1 MRSVEFEVPGK
12 ASYTKKE
19 MIKHVTQI
27 ASDEYGIE
35 IDVSGLDLQQ
45 YYRSDGAKITKS
57 LASILRS
64 KIPKET
70 VQTNFGS
77 FARRVSELYTVGLSL
92 RAEFGN
98 KKLLGEGIYE
108 SGKTCLRKDGENATS
123 KFFIVNNRRCE
134 TIVLYEK
141 GKKDAGA
148 RCIAYFAGNRNI
160 YLTNFYWRNLTQ
172 NKLYFITA
180 VRHLLGI
187 RKVMYR
193 QNPKFFLPIFK
204 NGDSVLVYDER
215 TRPVIPTKKL
225 SCPHCG
231 VMVPEDKL
239 YTEEFGSY
247 RLVGCTKKC
256 ARGHSKVYVQCDGCM
271 EHVQSGGASQV
282 KDKHYCQ
289 RCVRMFMVTCSVCGG
304 TSRKDDCKA
313 IGGDILCKR
322 CQKLSKC
329 TVCKK
334 VITNS
339 ADSRSVG
346 DLVCCISCLPKSGHL
361 CLVCH
366 TIYNTEITSKIIN
379 GTSFPICDDCVNPLP
394 GTLMEARGKT
404 AETR

>member
-1 MRSVEFEVPGK
+1 MRSVEFEVPGE
-12 ASYTKKE
+12 AAHQKKT
-19 MIKHVTQI
+19 MALRI
-27 ASDEYGIE
+27 AQFAMEDYGVE
-35 IDVSGLDLQQ
+35 IDVSGLDLQK

-57 LASILRS
+57 LASILRQEL
-64 KIPKET
+64 PKEV
-70 VQTNFGS
+70 VQANFGS
-77 FARRVSELYTVGLSL
+77 FARKVSGLYTVGLSI
-92 RAEFGN
+92 RAEFGD
-98 KKLLGEGIYE
+98 KKLLGEGVFE

-134 TIVLYEK
+134 VVVLYQ
-141 GKKDAGA
+141 KDQKDPGA

-160 YLTNFYWRNLTQ
+160 YLTNFYWRSMTQ

-231 VMVPEDKL
+231 VMVPEDRL
-239 YTEEFGSY
+239 YTEEVSSH
-247 RLVGCTKKC
+247 RLVGCTKEC
-256 ARGHSKVYVQCDGCM
+256 ARGHSKLYVLCEGCK
-271 EHVQSGGASQV
+271 EHVQAGNAGQM
-282 KDKHYCQ
+282 KNKHYCP
-289 RCVRMFMVTCSVCGG
+289 RCVRAFIVTCAVCGSNVNKEEVKVIDG
-304 TSRKDDCKA
+304 A
-313 IGGDILCKR
+313 PICKR

-329 TVCKK
+329 IVCKK

-339 ADSRSVG
+339 QDAKSVG
-346 DLVCCISCLPKSGHL
+346 DSTCCIACLPKSGHL

-366 TIYNTEITSKIIN
+366 TIFPTKITPKRIS
-379 GTSFPICDDCVNPLP
+379 GTSFYICEDCANPLP
-394 GTLMEARGKT
+394 GTLWEARGKT
-404 AETR
+404 AEAR